1 MLVFSLTF
9 LVIAVIASIFGFG
22 GTVGA
27 GIATLIAK
35 GVFFIFIVLL
45 AISLTINAIRCK
57 ADEARISY

>member
-1 MLVFSLTF
+1 MLALVLTF

-27 GIATLIAK
+27 GIAALIAK
-35 GVFFIFIVLL
+35 SVFFIFIVLL

-57 ADEARISY
+57 AEETRIRF